1 MNKKFSTL
9 LATLLV
15 AGGMSSAFAIT
26 VPTANVKTVEAGK
39 AYQLYGGGNIL
50 VMTQAAD
57 GSYEASFVAP
67 STVTD
72 LASSLWTIS
81 YVDNVVGGPDFTLVN
96 KGTGC
101 PLSVDL
107 SALTTTAAEVP
118 MGGNVSEWKWLAAAS
133 SSASLSATYLYSYFK
148 TDSVVCLSY
157 NTGTGAL
164 EALKEE
170 ATKISGVSNKISI
183 APATAAKYTLTA
195 KDLNTKFGTD
205 PEGDSFQ
212 LSATPELKVG
222 ENSTLGNKFTATTFR
237 AWNGNNNTA
246 VIGNETANFEL
257 YAQTASGYPLEGTA
271 LATTTNGGYVLLQVI
286 DGENDDK
293 YYEDTYFLADTSY
306 IEGTATNLKLIDFG
320 TDKFVTTPHTPAPY
334 VSAGAAKRDIKS
346 YMFKFEY
353 HPTADS
359 LAIFVKG
366 YMDESATP
374 STTAG
379 LEGSMWQTPAATNKT
394 LVTAN
399 RLTSTTE
406 LTVLATAGPANIKFM
421 LGEGT
426 TNRTSKLNNV
436 YTITNDKGQYL
447 AVPIQNTPD
456 ATAFSGAQ
464 WVTLSEQEALNMPA
478 YQWVVLKNN
487 DETPEIAEVSPV
499 DIINREFTDVELSS
513 VQLRQEEGGKYLF
526 VTGNTL
532 GSDSLT
538 FTAVPKAVLENEYLG
553 YMNIEEDELDVMN
566 YNLNYLNPYVADK
579 YIGLNGNDTILTV
592 KEAITSFYF
601 EKGTEE
607 KYGYQADGTE
617 GIDGLVESL
626 VRFQYTPYV
635 KTANGERYIGM
646 DKEDRYFVAPSSTTK
661 KNFYFK
667 ENNYYQPE
675 GVEAARPYYA
685 LVDLTAGSANN
696 QVSKAGTSDMDMAA
710 TLRNQVMS
718 ETRTSAFAVVPNDA
732 PLYRRFNTELEDA
745 IEGQED
751 ATKVLKF
758 KEFYRGEYLMD
769 ENNEKFQNEGV
780 AYLGIER
787 ADKATGLSFYVD
799 TAVLNGTTS
808 GKIKPQ
814 YFIYVNPVTVDS
826 IGAKPC
832 DAKNHQHMTADG
844 TPTDNPYLCSHA
856 TPAKPGYTVAD
867 YVVSFED
874 SVTTRPAYNADK
886 LYKFGE
892 YTRVGFVKGLHIGD
906 SLYILTNGFEKMA
919 AADLDTADIRAN
931 YKATKVEFNII
942 DLKEERTDAHHNYT
956 WSFRYVDPE
965 AAAAVDE
972 EARRFL
978 IESNVEPMGNTSE
991 AIAPQYAAWL
1001 KSQNGCL
1008 VLSDPKTSEFDNAKT
1023 GGDNALIFNIEVGSE
1038 DDMATDNEEISTSEV
1053 KVIAGNGQI
1062 TINGAAGKKVVVSN
1076 ILGQVVANTVLTS
1089 DNATIAAPQGV
1100 VVVAVEGEEAVKA
1113 IVK

>member
-553 YMNIEEDELDVMN
+553 YMNIEEDDLDVMN

-635 KTANGERYIGM
+635 KTADGERYIGM

-732 PLYRRFNTELEDA
+732 PLYRRFNSVELDGAVAGE
-745 IEGQED
+745 ED
-751 ATKVLKF
+751 ATKILRF
-758 KEFYRGEYLMD
+758 KESYRGEYLMD
-769 ENNEKFQNEGV
+769 ENNPNFQNEGV
-780 AYLGIER
+780 TYLGIDD
-787 ADKATGLSFYVD
+787 ASKATGLSFYVD
-799 TAVLNGTTS
+799 TAVLNGS
-808 GKIKPQ
+808 KAGHIKPQ
-814 YFIYVNPVTVDS
+814 YFIYLNREVVAEVPGDECKEE
-826 IGAKPC
+826 G
-832 DAKNHQHMTADG
+832 NHYDENG
-844 TPTDNPYLCSHA
+844 NPTDAAHCVHA
-856 TPAKPGYTVAD
+856 TPGKAGYTVAE
-867 YVVSFED
+867 YFVSFQD
-874 SVTTRPAYNADK
+874 SVDQQADNFEK
-886 LYKFGE
+886 LYQWGK
-892 YTRVGFVKGLHIGD
+892 YTRVGLVKGLHIGD
-906 SLYILTNGFEKMA
+906 SLYILTHGFDKMA
-919 AADLDTADIRAN
+919 AADLDTAVINQD
-931 YKATKVEFNII
+931 YKETGIASDYIK
-942 DLKEERTDAHHNYT
+942 DLKALRADDDHHNYT
-956 WSFRYVDPE
+956 WSFRYINP
-965 AAAAVDE
+965 E
-972 EARRFL
+972 EALNVTENCEENSFL
-978 IESNVEPMGNTSE
+978 IESNNYDGYEIEPTN
-991 AIAPQYAAWL
+991 AAWL
-1001 KSQNGCL
+1001 KMQNGCL
-1008 VLSDPKTSEFDNAKT
+1008 VLSDQTSTFENAKT
-1023 GGDNALIFNIEVGSE
+1023 GEDDALIFNIEVGNE
-1038 DDMATDNEEISTSEV
+1038 DDLATDNEEITASEIT
-1053 KVIAGNGQI
+1053 VIAGDGVV

>member
-553 YMNIEEDELDVMN
+553 YMNIEEDDLDVMN

-635 KTANGERYIGM
+635 KTADGERYIGM

-732 PLYRRFNTELEDA
+732 PLYRRFNSVELDGAVAGE
-745 IEGQED
+745 ED
-751 ATKVLKF
+751 ATKILRF
-758 KEFYRGEYLMD
+758 KESYRGEYLMD
-769 ENNEKFQNEGV
+769 ENNPNFQNEGV
-780 AYLGIER
+780 TYLGIDD
-787 ADKATGLSFYVD
+787 ASKATGLSFYVD
-799 TAVLNGTTS
+799 TAVLNGS
-808 GKIKPQ
+808 KAGHIKPQ
-814 YFIYVNPVTVDS
+814 YFIYLNREVVAEVPGDECKEE
-826 IGAKPC
+826 G
-832 DAKNHQHMTADG
+832 NHYDENG
-844 TPTDNPYLCSHA
+844 NPTDAAHCVHA
-856 TPAKPGYTVAD
+856 TPGKAGYTVAE
-867 YVVSFED
+867 YFVSFQD
-874 SVTTRPAYNADK
+874 SVDQQADNFEK
-886 LYKFGE
+886 LYQWGK
-892 YTRVGFVKGLHIGD
+892 YTRVGLVKGLHIGD
-906 SLYILTNGFEKMA
+906 SLYILTHGFDKMA
-919 AADLDTADIRAN
+919 AADLDTAVINQD
-931 YKATKVEFNII
+931 YKETGIASDYIK
-942 DLKEERTDAHHNYT
+942 DLKALRADDDHHNYT
-956 WSFRYVDPE
+956 WSFRYINP
-965 AAAAVDE
+965 E
-972 EARRFL
+972 EALNVTENCEENSFL
-978 IESNVEPMGNTSE
+978 IESNNYDGYEIEPTN
-991 AIAPQYAAWL
+991 AAWL
-1001 KSQNGCL
+1001 KMQNGCL
-1008 VLSDPKTSEFDNAKT
+1008 VLSDQTSTFENAKT
-1023 GGDNALIFNIEVGSE
+1023 GEDDALIFNIEVGNE
-1038 DDMATDNEEISTSEV
+1038 DDLATDNEEITASEV
-1053 KVIAGNGQI
+1053 IVIAGDGVV